1 MDILPSGTLPD
12 RYQISL
18 ATGISYCDVRE
29 LDPSE
34 QENEL
39 LRLANLAQ
47 TLKTNR
53 RFARRYRAAAALVR
67 QTLSRGDP
75 A

>member
-1 MDILPSGTLPD
+1 MSILPSGGLPD

-18 ATGISYCDVRE
+18 VTGISYCDVRE

-34 QENEL
+34 QEDEL
-39 LRLANLAQ
+39 LRLAKLAQ
-47 TLKTNR
+47 TLRRNR
-53 RFARRYRAAAALVR
+53 RFAKRYRAAAGLVR
-67 QTLSRGDP
+67 QALPGRDP